1 MTSRQTDSASVAATT
16 PWNHGASHAGD
27 GAGMQSIRSVA
38 ATGIPLAL
46 LVDLVGKVGL
56 QRGSICMLDLMA
68 VLKLPLS
75 VLDEVVAFAVRERL
89 MEITHRGALDA
100 DVSLRLTDAGTAR
113 ARESMARCSYAGPAP
128 VTLED
133 YVQAV
138 HAVSVRHQHV
148 NHAFV
153 KDIFRDTTLDAR
165 LLDEVAS
172 SLNAGRPLMLFGPA
186 GSGKTY
192 LAERLGLLLEGLVPV
207 PFAVCVDSQIIQVFD
222 PLIHEALE
230 GEALATAC
238 AGTNGHPVTHQDFL
252 ETGRPCARIDAAGA
266 PSVRDRRWQWCKRPV
281 VVSGG
286 ELTLDMLEV
295 SFDAAAGFYQAP
307 PHLKANGGI
316 YIIDDFGRQLASPQ
330 ALANRWI
337 MPLDRNVDVYTLH
350 TGRRFTVPFDVW
362 TVFSSNLNPWEA
374 CDEAFLRRLGCKL
387 FVGPVDVA
395 AYRRIFDAECHR
407 FGMSAEA
414 GAFAY
419 LASTLHGRSA
429 TPLMACYPRDLLALV
444 DAECRYKDYPKVV
457 TADRLD
463 EAWRRYFDMTHRPRR
478 HAAGTGPAHGRRR
491 RGPHQ
496 TIRSSLRSTS

>member
-1 MTSRQTDSASVAATT
+1 MTGMQTNSASVAATT
-16 PWNHGASHAGD
+16 PRNHGASHASD
-27 GAGMQSIRSVA
+27 GVGVQSIRSVA
-38 ATGIPLAL
+38 DTGIPLAL
-46 LVDLVGKVGL
+46 LVDLVGKVSL
-56 QRGSICMLDLMA
+56 QRGSTCMLGLMA
-68 VLKLPLS
+68 VLKLPLG

-100 DVSLRLTDAGTAR
+100 DVSLRLTDAGAAR
-113 ARESMARCSYAGPAP
+113 ARESMARCSYVGPAP

-138 HAVSVRHQHV
+138 HTASVRHQHV
-148 NHAFV
+148 NRAFV
-153 KDIFRDTTLDAR
+153 KDVFHGTTLDPR

-172 SLNAGRPLMLFGPA
+172 SLNAGRPLMLFGPS
-186 GSGKTY
+186 GGGKTY
-192 LAERLGLLLEGLVPV
+192 LAERLGLLLQGPVPV
-207 PFAVCVDSQIIQVFD
+207 PFAICVDSEIIQVFD
-222 PLIHEALE
+222 PLIHETLE
-230 GEALATAC
+230 GEPPAAVCT
-238 AGTNGHPVTHQDFL
+238 GMNGHPVARQGAHPNGL
-252 ETGRPCARIDAAGA
+252 ETARQRAGLDVA
-266 PSVRDRRWQWCKRPV
+266 QTPGVRDRRWQWCKRPV

-316 YIIDDFGRQLASPQ
+316 YVIDDFGRQLAPPQ

-362 TVFSSNLNPWEA
+362 TVFSSNFNPWQA

-414 GAFAY
+414 DAFDY
-419 LASTLHGRSA
+419 LASVLHSLSA
-429 TPLMACYPRDLLALV
+429 TPLLACYPRDLLVLV
-444 DAECRYKDYPKVV
+444 DAECRYQDYPKVV
-457 TADRLD
+457 TADLLD

-478 HAAGTGPAHGRRR
+478 IPPDPVPRTGAEGATHATPFDRH
-491 RGPHQ
+491 
-496 TIRSSLRSTS
+496 

>member
-1 MTSRQTDSASVAATT
+1 MAATT
-16 PWNHGASHAGD
+16 PQNHGAGRVGV
-27 GAGMQSIRSVA
+27 GAGVQPIRSVA
-38 ATGIPLAL
+38 DTGIPLAL
-46 LVDLVGKVGL
+46 LVDLVGKVSL

-207 PFAVCVDSQIIQVFD
+207 PFAVCVDSEIIQVFD

-230 GEALATAC
+230 GETLAT
-238 AGTNGHPVTHQDFL
+238 V
-252 ETGRPCARIDAAGA
+252 CARIDAAGA

-350 TGRRFTVPFDVW
+350 TGQRFTVPFDVW

-387 FVGPVDVA
+387 FVGPVDIA

-419 LASTLHGRSA
+419 LASTLHGRSS

-444 DAECRYKDYPKVV
+444 DAECRYKEYPKVV

-478 HAAGTGPAHGRRR
+478 HSAGTGPAHGHRR
-491 RGPHQ
+491 RGPRQ

>member
-1 MTSRQTDSASVAATT
+1 MTSMQTDSASVAATT
-16 PWNHGASHAGD
+16 PQNHGAGRVGV
-27 GAGMQSIRSVA
+27 GAGVQPIRSVA
-38 ATGIPLAL
+38 DTGIPLAL
-46 LVDLVGKVGL
+46 LVDLVGKVSL

-207 PFAVCVDSQIIQVFD
+207 PFAVCVDSEIIQVFD

-230 GEALATAC
+230 GETLAT
-238 AGTNGHPVTHQDFL
+238 V
-252 ETGRPCARIDAAGA
+252 CARIDAAGA

-337 MPLDRNVDVYTLH
+337 MPLDRSVDVYTLH

-387 FVGPVDVA
+387 FVGPVDIA

-419 LASTLHGRSA
+419 LASTLHGRSS

-444 DAECRYKDYPKVV
+444 DAECRYKEYPKVV

-478 HAAGTGPAHGRRR
+478 HSAGTGPAHGHRR
-491 RGPHQ
+491 RGPRQ

>member
-1 MTSRQTDSASVAATT
+1 MTSMQTDSASVAATT
-16 PWNHGASHAGD
+16 PQNHGAGRVGV
-27 GAGMQSIRSVA
+27 GAGVQPIRSVA
-38 ATGIPLAL
+38 DTGIPLAL
-46 LVDLVGKVGL
+46 LVDLVGKVSL

-207 PFAVCVDSQIIQVFD
+207 PFAVCVDSEIIQVFD

-230 GEALATAC
+230 GETLAT
-238 AGTNGHPVTHQDFL
+238 V
-252 ETGRPCARIDAAGA
+252 CARIDAAGA

-350 TGRRFTVPFDVW
+350 TGQRFTVPFDVW

-387 FVGPVDVA
+387 FVGPVDIA

-419 LASTLHGRSA
+419 LASTLHGRSS

-444 DAECRYKDYPKVV
+444 DAECRYKEYPKVV

-478 HAAGTGPAHGRRR
+478 HSAGTGPAHGHRR
-491 RGPHQ
+491 RGPRQ